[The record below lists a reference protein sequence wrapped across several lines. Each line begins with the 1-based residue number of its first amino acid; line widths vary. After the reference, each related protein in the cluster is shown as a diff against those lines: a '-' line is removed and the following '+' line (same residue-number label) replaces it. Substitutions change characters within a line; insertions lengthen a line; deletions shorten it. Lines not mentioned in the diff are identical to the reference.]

1 MIKNCCLTVAISA
14 NNRNKLRLFAEII
27 SYCIVSRDYLCYNK
41 LQYIL
46 IMVKDEVSPAVL
58 QRNCKYPESNIG
70 AICDFI
76 PVSQSEVNAL

>member
-1 MIKNCCLTVAISA
+1 MIKNYCFS
-14 NNRNKLRLFAEII
+14 RRYFSKQSQQLRLFAEIA

-58 QRNCKYPESNIG
+58 QRICNYPESNIG
-70 AICDFI
+70 RYATSFRR
-76 PVSQSEVNAL
+76 

>member
-1 MIKNCCLTVAISA
+1 MIKYYCLTVAISA

-58 QRNCKYPESNIG
+58 QRICEYP
-70 AICDFI
+70 
-76 PVSQSEVNAL
+76 